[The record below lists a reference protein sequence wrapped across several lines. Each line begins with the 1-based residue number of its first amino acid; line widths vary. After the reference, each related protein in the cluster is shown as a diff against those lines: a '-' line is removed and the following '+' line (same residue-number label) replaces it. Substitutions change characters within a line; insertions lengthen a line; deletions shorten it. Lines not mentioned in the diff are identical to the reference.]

1 MDLPDREYY
10 GVKCPSCP
18 CVIWY
23 NDKTRVE
30 LLCTVS
36 FKDKGLPYIEE
47 NLGIVVGFGNFSHK
61 CRPDL
66 EEL

>member
-1 MDLPDREYY
+1 MDLPRKSYY
-10 GVKCPSCP
+10 GVKCPICP
-18 CVIWY
+18 CTLWY
-23 NDKTRVE
+23 REQQRVE

-47 NLGIVVGFGNFSHK
+47 SLGIVIGFGNFSHT

-66 EEL
+66 DYQ